1 MKNPL
6 HDKNFL
12 RKLDLS
18 RHHFVYAKITVL
30 DFNELPKEEITGR
43 VTTGS
48 ISVDGS
54 SVVRRTCSLTL
65 VAKDV
70 NMSDYLWG
78 LNSKFKLEVG
88 LENNIDPQYPDII
101 WFKQGIFL
109 ITSYNC
115 SVSLNNY
122 TISIQGKD
130 KMSLLNGDI
139 GGVIT
144 QLAVNF
150 SDEDIVEYDA
160 VGGATITTKK
170 VPIKNIIL
178 NAVHEWAK
186 EPWYNIVV
194 NDLNDYG
201 LELLEYQGDNPVYLT
216 ITRDVRSVDSG
227 TREVQNIY
235 TDQNVQICF
244 PIDTN
249 DRFPISSLEEM
260 GGTYDALLEESS
272 IGREFQ
278 RDVSVIYLADDVER
292 GNPVEYTV
300 FKGEKGSVMGYR
312 LTDITY
318 PGDLIL
324 SAGSTLTQ
332 MLDKLVQMLGN
343 FEYFYDLDGRFVFQ
357 KKKTYVDVS
366 WNSINGEHD
375 FSTTTYAQDAV
386 NVSKEVYRFED
397 DYLLSSFQNTP
408 NLSNLKNDFTI
419 YGNKDVNG
427 VKVPIHLR
435 YAIDHKPLMYKPIG
449 YTELT
454 DYDKDLGCLIHKTI
468 DCNWVGTYWYFD
480 TKEKEDEALKFWNK
494 EIQGEYISKDY
505 LVNNGIRNEDPDI
518 PEEEKILYCIESS
531 TGGYVEVNWADKN
544 NPFYETSGRKIYKK
558 IINVE
563 LEGEKGKEKPK
574 PYSIVFLSDKDVS
587 YEQKPGED
595 IVVFV
600 VDWRELIFQMAMDYR
615 QHNRDQDFLFQI
627 TNNNKNAE
635 GISYYPTGYTGYE
648 QYYIDFET
656 GSKKE
661 VNLTTVDGLSFKET
675 RTISFWREIYNPCL
689 SIKGHFISK
698 LDNVWKNIYDYGTSG
713 WRKDLSENPQ
723 LVHFWFDFLDSYGEI
738 NRYAVPNIGDRSK
751 VVNDNNIKAIYYRE
765 IPNVIYRMSTENISE
780 DYNEEWTKPG
790 YVYLQVGLG
799 YEGLFNISTQGKSA
813 IDLLEEW
820 LNDYTYC
827 TESVSFSSVPIYYLE
842 PNTIAIIKDN
852 ETGLSGQYIIKQFTI
867 PLGIGSQMSVTAT
880 KIIDSSVSSLLGGET
895 VSIPVTSIDVSKSD
909 PSTLEILNP
918 QWIVTVKK
926 NPESSGFELHIDQ
939 KKSPKDREED
949 IRIADN
955 RAGEGQEQPAIGSL
969 HIRNVSTS
977 DVGDKGVEDASK
989 KIIDN
994 FFDTKHYYKED
1005 DE

>member
-18 RHHFVYAKITVL
+18 RQHFVLAKITVL

-43 VTTGS
+43 VTSGS
-48 ISVDGS
+48 ISVDGA

-65 VAKDV
+65 VAQDV
-70 NMSDYLWG
+70 NISDYLWG

-88 LENNIDPQYPDII
+88 LINNIDPQYPDVI

-150 SDEDIVEYDA
+150 SDEDVIEYSSS
-160 VGGATITTKK
+160 GSATITTKK
-170 VPIKNIIL
+170 VPIKNIVL
-178 NAVHEWAK
+178 NAVHEWAQ
-186 EPWYNIVV
+186 EPWYNIII

-201 LELLEYQGDNPVYLT
+201 LELLEYQGEKPVYLT
-216 ITRDVRSVDSG
+216 VTSDVASTDSG
-227 TREVQNIY
+227 VREVKNIY
-235 TDQNVQICF
+235 TDQNIKICF
-244 PIDTN
+244 PN
-249 DRFPISSLEEM
+249 YPNAPFSISQLKEN

-278 RDVSVIYLADDVER
+278 RGVSKVYLYDEYVQ

-332 MLDKLVQMLGN
+332 MLDKLVAMLGN
-343 FEYFYDLDGRFVFQ
+343 FEYFYDVDGRFIFQ

-366 WNSINGEHD
+366 WNSIQGEHSFD
-375 FSTTTYAQDAV
+375 TITYTENATS
-386 NVSKEVYRFED
+386 VSKEVYRFED

-408 NLSNLKNDFTI
+408 NLTNLKNDFTI
-419 YGNKDVNG
+419 YGNKEIEG
-427 VKVPIHLR
+427 VKVPIHIR
-435 YAIDHKPLMYKPIG
+435 YAIDHRPLMYRPIG
-449 YTELT
+449 YSELA
-454 DYDKDLGCLIHKTI
+454 DYDSDAQALIHKKENI
-468 DCNWVGTYWYFD
+468 KPVGTYWDFK
-480 TKEKEDEALKFWNK
+480 TQEEEASFNWDENLLGKKFSRDMLVENGLK
-494 EIQGEYISKDY
+494 
-505 LVNNGIRNEDPDI
+505 
-518 PEEEKILYCIESS
+518 PEEERIHYCIESS
-531 TGGYVEVNWADKN
+531 SGDYIEPQWEDRDNTIYNISGKKIYEKTVEVEKDEEG
-544 NPFYETSGRKIYKK
+544 NPKT
-558 IINVE
+558 
-563 LEGEKGKEKPK
+563 
-574 PYSIVFLSDKDVS
+574 YSIIFLSDKDVS
-587 YEQKPGED
+587 YQTKPGED
-595 IVVFV
+595 VVVFV

-615 QHNRDQDFLFQI
+615 QHNRDQDFLLKVSE
-627 TNNNKNAE
+627 NNKNGQ

-656 GSKKE
+656 GSKKDI
-661 VNLTTVDGLSFKET
+661 NIDTVDGLSFVET
-675 RTISFWREIYNPCL
+675 RTMSFWREIYNPCL
-689 SIKGHFISK
+689 AVKEHYISK
-698 LDNVWKNIYDYGTSG
+698 LDNIWRNVYEYSSLG
-713 WRKDLSENPQ
+713 WRVDLQENPQ

-738 NRYAVPNIGDRSK
+738 NRYAVSNIGDRPK
-751 VVNDNNIKAIYYRE
+751 VINDNNIKAIYYRE

-780 DYNEEWTKPG
+780 NYIEEWTKPG
-790 YVYLQVGLG
+790 YVYLQVALG

-813 IDLLEEW
+813 VNLLEEW

-842 PNTIAIIKDN
+842 PNTIAVIKDN
-852 ETGLSGQYIIKQFTI
+852 ATGLSGQYIIKQFSI
-867 PLGIGSQMSVTAT
+867 PLGVSGQMSVTAT
-880 KIIDSSVSSLLGGET
+880 KIINSSATSLLGEES
-895 VSIPVTSIDVSKSD
+895 VSVPITSIDVNKSNN
-909 PSTLEILNP
+909 SILEINNP
-918 QWIVTVKK
+918 QWIVSVKQD
-926 NPESSGFELHIDQ
+926 EEGDLGLFIDQ
-939 KKSPKDREED
+939 TRAVEDRTD

-955 RAGEGQEQPAIGSL
+955 YNPEAGEEQSVNSL
-969 HIRNVSTS
+969 HIRNVVHT
-977 DVGDKGVEDASK
+977 DEGDPDIEEWSKG
-989 KIIDN
+989 IIDN
-994 FFDTKHYYKED
+994 FFDKGYYKED
-1005 DE
+1005 EE